1 MPSVVQGSAGEV
13 ALGTQGSAVERAQTE
28 SLYRKLTVRLIPFLF
43 VCWVINYIDRVNIG
57 FAKIPLSKDLGLSDA
72 AYGLGV
78 GLFFVGYILFEV
90 PSNALMEKIGAKK
103 TIARI
108 MVLWGVVSC
117 SMAFI
122 TTPTQF
128 YIARTLLG
136 AAEAGFY
143 PGIILYLTYW
153 FPSGRRARITSRF
166 LLAIAVS
173 GIVGGPISG
182 WILNNMVGVLE
193 FRNWQW
199 LFVLEGMP
207 AVIAG
212 IVAYFFLD
220 NRPRDAR
227 WLTEIEREII
237 LRNLTLDESVKTKA
251 HGHRFLHLLRDPRVY
266 LVILGYTTVPLL
278 GTVLNYWTATIIH
291 QSGIENIWHVG
302 LLSAIPFVVG
312 ATAMLI
318 NAWHSDRTLERRWH
332 YFFAT
337 FIGATGCVLLTY
349 FSNDWV
355 MAISCLCLVGVAY
368 FCRTGT
374 FWTIPPAYF
383 SGAAAA
389 TGIAMISSLGQFGS
403 LLAPMLLGWLKTH
416 TNSISTGLYVIAAI
430 SILGGVAIARGIPKQ
445 ALRERR
451 PD

>member
-368 FCRTGT
+368 FCGTGT

>member
-1 MPSVVQGSAGEV
+1 MPSVVQGNAGDIALVKQGMV
-13 ALGTQGSAVERAQTE
+13 AEHVETE
-28 SLYRKLTVRLIPFLF
+28 SLYRKLTFRLIPFLF

-72 AYGLGV
+72 AYGFGV
-78 GLFFVGYILFEV
+78 GIFFVGYILFEV
-90 PSNALMEKIGAKK
+90 PSNVLMERIGARQ
-103 TIARI
+103 TITRI
-108 MVLWGVVSC
+108 MVLWGVISC
-117 SMAFI
+117 SLAFI
-122 TTPTQF
+122 TSPMQF
-128 YIARTLLG
+128 YIARMLLG

-173 GIVGGPISG
+173 GIVGGPVSG
-182 WILNNMVGVLE
+182 WILHNMVGTLGL
-193 FRNWQW
+193 RNWQW
-199 LFVLEGMP
+199 LFLLEGMP
-207 AVIAG
+207 AIIAG
-212 IVAYFFLD
+212 IIAYFYLD
-220 NRPRDAR
+220 NGPADAR
-227 WLTEIEREII
+227 WLSEYEREII
-237 LRNLTLDESVKTKA
+237 TRNLMMDESEKSQG
-251 HGHRFLHLLRDPRVY
+251 HGHRFVHLLRDPRVY
-266 LVILGYTTVPLL
+266 LVILGYTTVPLI
-278 GTVLNYWTATIIH
+278 GTVLNYWTATIIR
-291 QSGIENIWHVG
+291 QSGIGNIWHIG

-337 FIGATGCVLLTY
+337 FVGAVGCVLLTY
-349 FSNDWV
+349 FSDQWV
-355 MAISCLCLVGVAY
+355 MAIACLCLIGVAY
-368 FCRTGT
+368 FCGTGT

-383 SGAAAA
+383 NGAAAA

-416 TNSISTGLYVIAAI
+416 TNSISGGLYVIAAI
-430 SILGGVAIARGIPKQ
+430 SVLGGAAIALGVPRH

-451 PD
+451 LE